1 MTDVDTLLSRIRH
14 LPLDAR
20 VETIDEA
27 VMARVAAARPSPV
40 SVSAGAMT
48 LVAVLSLAMGVV
60 SAIVPAQR
68 VQAATTL
75 PLGTPAALAPSSLLG
90 AGR

>member
-27 VMARVAAARPSPV
+27 IMARVAAGRPSPV
-40 SVSAGAMT
+40 SVSAMT
-48 LVAVLSLAMGVV
+48 LVAVLSLAMGVM
-60 SAIVPAQR
+60 SAVVPAQR
-68 VQAATTL
+68 AQAATTL
-75 PLGTPAALAPSSLLG
+75 PLGTSAALAPSSLLG